1 MVLGSSPSGPTN
13 RIKALRVIHGS
24 QRPVRGTHGA
34 LEKSKS
40 QQIVINMSKPTPEIL
55 YKYRNFD
62 ARSISMLRNNQIYF
76 ASPLDFNDPFDCVA
90 HEHMLE
96 TLNPQSL
103 ELLARLHPQVSPEN
117 ITHTNTEHLIEAIQ
131 QRPEFQEIIA
141 EQKNALNKFLN
152 ETGVLCLSSCNDS
165 ILMWSHYANYHKGF
179 CIGFKNKIG
188 MQESL
193 IIGEVAYTKARSN
206 DLIPLSLFSQLVTE
220 EEAINNLLK
229 VFFFTKYI
237 DWQYEQEWR
246 VMGKRGIEIY
256 PDHCID
262 RIIFGLNMPL
272 EERNT
277 IRCILKNQ
285 HIKFF
290 EAVKS
295 KEYFSIEIKPLN
307 ITIVNFESIL
317 T

>member
-1 MVLGSSPSGPTN
+1 
-13 RIKALRVIHGS
+13 
-24 QRPVRGTHGA
+24 
-34 LEKSKS
+34 
-40 QQIVINMSKPTPEIL
+40 MSKPTPEIL